1 MSPLNF
7 YYILCNEFPTY
18 YRNVINQI
26 PASSKNVRNS
36 LHTKML
42 EIKGRHMTRVGPIS
56 QFKIYLGIYDH
67 GQKWQMKS
75 SKEMA
80 GFF

>member
-1 MSPLNF
+1 MFFGNA
-7 YYILCNEFPTY
+7 T
-18 YRNVINQI
+18 VNQI
-26 PASSKNVRNS
+26 SYLSISEKSWKFIAS
-36 LHTKML
+36 KML

-75 SKEMA
+75 SSGMA